1 MPTGS
6 AIIIGVNPRE
16 ANLKRK
22 VREHLHQLGFTKTQE
37 GALCPPGNGKEA
49 IRALHGAQ
57 REERL
62 SASEAFVVRS
72 GAKLM
77 QYFADGREVVPEK
90 NFPCS

>member
-1 MPTGS
+1 
-6 AIIIGVNPRE
+6 
-16 ANLKRK
+16 
-22 VREHLHQLGFTKTQE
+22 LHQLGFTKTQE

-90 NFPCS
+90 ISPVLERVSAGTWHSELFRLA